1 MFELRCKTCDRLIG
15 ETSIENDNTHEC
27 GQCYEKREFEIALR
41 AGFNF
46 DTHELLD
53 EKLKAIIEKVADET
67 PELFVDINFNP
78 KVETIAKK
86 HPKVIAI
93 RDEQMRIGLEQAA
106 EAERTKEKSPTGT
119 TIFI

>member
-1 MFELRCKTCDRLIG
+1 MFELQCKTCERLIG
-15 ETSIENDNTHEC
+15 QTSIENDITHEC
-27 GQCYEKREFEIALR
+27 GQCYEAREFENALR

-46 DTHELLD
+46 DAHSLSD
-53 EKLKAIIEKVADET
+53 EKMKAIIGKVADEM
-67 PELFVDINFNP
+67 PEIFVDVGFNS
-78 KVETIAKK
+78 KVEAIAKK